1 MPATSAGMTTV
12 RSVEFEMP
20 DKIAAGLVS
29 RTYFN
34 MPLWAAQ
41 RHGFFADEGLDVEGT
56 IFGNESQV
64 PPLLDGRFQVFIGS
78 PELAIQNQAEGG
90 PLRIVAGNAGKLVHS
105 LIARAPFKCVED
117 LRGRTIGIFTDKEGT
132 FFHVKAMLAVHG
144 LSYPGDYE
152 VKHTGGVP
160 PRHKALLAGEIDA
173 GLQSV
178 PWNYV
183 AEEAGM
189 NNLGDVIKYVPDWQ
203 FVSVNVN
210 GKWAEANRDVLVR
223 FLRAMRRGTEWL
235 YANRAAASAIAVRE
249 LPAPLH
255 HAERAWDF
263 FTGTNALTRDM
274 SVNMTGLAQVIATLK
289 AVGLLSPSASSDPAF
304 YIDDTYLQAGRAGG

>member
-1 MPATSAGMTTV
+1 
-12 RSVEFEMP
+12 MP

-41 RHGFFADEGLDVEGT
+41 EHGFFADEGLDVEGT

-105 LIARAPFKCVED
+105 LIARAPFQRVED

-132 FFHVKAMLAVHG
+132 FFHVKAMLAAHG
-144 LSYPGDYE
+144 LNYPGDYE

-178 PWNYV
+178 PWNYL

-189 NNLGDVIKYVPDWQ
+189 SNLGDVIQYVPDWQ

-210 GKWAEANRDVLVR
+210 GKWGEANRDVLVR
-223 FLRAMRRGTEWL
+223 FLRAIVRGTEGSTPT
-235 YANRAAASAIAVRE
+235 ARRRPQSPRASCRRRCITPNGHGISSPGR
-249 LPAPLH
+249 
-255 HAERAWDF
+255 
-263 FTGTNALTRDM
+263 TR
-274 SVNMTGLAQVIATLK
+274 
-289 AVGLLSPSASSDPAF
+289 
-304 YIDDTYLQAGRAGG
+304 

>member
-1 MPATSAGMTTV
+1 
-12 RSVEFEMP
+12 MP
-20 DKIAAGLVS
+20 DKISAGLVS

-41 RHGFFADEGLDVEGT
+41 ERGFFADEGLEIEGT
-56 IFGNESQV
+56 IHGNASQV
-64 PPLLDGRFQVFIGS
+64 PPLLDGTFQLYIGS
-78 PELAIQNQAEGG
+78 PEVVIQNAATGG

-105 LIARAPFKCVED
+105 LITRAPFKRIDD
-117 LRGRTIGIFTDKEGT
+117 LRGRMIGIFNDKEGT
-132 FFHVKAMLAVHG
+132 FFHVKAMLAAHG
-144 LSYPGDYE
+144 LNFPGDYE

-183 AEEAGM
+183 AEEVGM
-189 NNLGDVIKYVPDWQ
+189 NNLGDVIDYVPNWQ
-203 FVSVNVN
+203 FVAVNVN
-210 GKWAEANRDVLVR
+210 GTWAEANRGVLVR
-223 FLRAMRRGTEWL
+223 FLRAMLRGNEWL
-235 YANRAAASAIAVRE
+235 YANRAASSVIAARE

-263 FTGTNALTRDM
+263 FTSTNALTRDA
-274 SVNMTGLAQVIATLK
+274 SVNVKGLTQVIATLK
-289 AVGLLSPSASSDPAF
+289 ETGLLAQSAPAEPAA
-304 YIDDTYLQAGRAGG
+304 YIDDSYLREARR

>member
-1 MPATSAGMTTV
+1 
-12 RSVEFEMP
+12 MP
-20 DKIAAGLVS
+20 DKIATGLVS

-41 RHGFFADEGLDVEGT
+41 QHGFFAGEGLEVEGT
-56 IFGNESQV
+56 IHGNESQV

-78 PELAIQNQAEGG
+78 PELAIQNAIEGG
-90 PLRIVAGNAGKLVHS
+90 PLKIVAGNAGKLVHS
-105 LIARAPFKCVED
+105 LIARAPFKRVED
-117 LRGRTIGIFTDKEGT
+117 LRGRMIGIFTDKEGT
-132 FFHVKAMLAVHG
+132 FFHVKAMLAAHG
-144 LSYPGDYE
+144 LNFPGDYK

-178 PWNYV
+178 PWNYL

-189 NNLGDVIKYVPDWQ
+189 NNLGDVIDYVPDWQ
-203 FVSVNVN
+203 FVAINVN
-210 GKWAEANRDVLVR
+210 SRWAAANRDLLVR
-223 FLRAMRRGTEWL
+223 FLRAMRRGTDWL
-235 YANRAAASAIAVRE
+235 YANRAAASAIAARE

-255 HAERAWDF
+255 HAEQAWDF

-274 SVNMTGLAQVIATLK
+274 SVNVTGLAKVIATLIE
-289 AVGLLSPSASSDPAF
+289 AGLLPPDAPKAPAF
-304 YIDDTYLQAGRAGG
+304 YIDDSYLQQARADLAKA

>member
-1 MPATSAGMTTV
+1 
-12 RSVEFEMP
+12 MP

-41 RHGFFADEGLDVEGT
+41 QHGFFAHEGLDVEGT

-78 PELAIQNQAEGG
+78 PELAIQNQAGGG

-105 LIARAPFKCVED
+105 LIARAPFKRVED

-132 FFHVKAMLAVHG
+132 FFHVKAMLAAHG
-144 LSYPGDYE
+144 LNYPGDYE

-210 GKWAEANRDVLVR
+210 SEWAEANRDVLVR

-235 YANRAAASAIAVRE
+235 YANRTAASAIAARE

-255 HAERAWDF
+255 HVERAWDF
-263 FTGTNALTRDM
+263 FTGTNALTRDVA
-274 SVNMTGLAQVIATLK
+274 VNLKGLSQVIVTLK
-289 AVGLLSPSASSDPAF
+289 AVGLLSPDASPDPAF
-304 YIDDTYLQAGRAGG
+304 YIDDTYLRAARSGG

>member
-1 MPATSAGMTTV
+1 
-12 RSVEFEMP
+12 MP

-41 RHGFFADEGLDVEGT
+41 QHGFFADEGLDVVGT

-105 LIARAPFKCVED
+105 LIARAPFRRVED
-117 LRGRTIGIFTDKEGT
+117 LRGRMIGIFTDKEGT
-132 FFHVKAMLAVHG
+132 FFHVKAMLAAHG
-144 LSYPGDYE
+144 LNYPGDYE

-178 PWNYV
+178 PWNYL

-210 GKWAEANRDVLVR
+210 SRWAEANRDVLAR
-223 FLRAMRRGTEWL
+223 FLRAILRGTEWL

-263 FTGTNALTRDM
+263 FTGTNALTRDV
-274 SVNMTGLAQVIATLK
+274 SVNLNGLTQVIATLK
-289 AVGLLSPSASSDPAF
+289 AVGLLSPKASSDPAF
-304 YIDDTYLQAGRAGG
+304 YIDDAYLQAARAGE

>member
-1 MPATSAGMTTV
+1 
-12 RSVEFEMP
+12 MP
-20 DKIAAGLVS
+20 DKLAVGLVS

-34 MPLWAAQ
+34 MPLWIALE
-41 RHGFFADEGLDVEGT
+41 HGFFTDEGLEVEGT
-56 IFGNESQV
+56 IFGNAPQV
-64 PPLLDGRFQVFIGS
+64 PPLLDGSFQIFIGS
-78 PELAIQNQAEGG
+78 PELAIQNAVEGG
-90 PLRIVAGNAGKLVHS
+90 PLKIVAGNAGKLVHS
-105 LIARAPFKCVED
+105 LIARAPFKRVSD

-132 FFHVKAMLAVHG
+132 FFHVKAMLAAHG
-144 LSYPGDYE
+144 LHYPGDYE

-189 NNLGDVIKYVPDWQ
+189 NNLGDVIDYVPDWQ
-203 FVSVNVN
+203 FVSINVN
-210 GKWAEANRDVLVR
+210 SRWAAANRGVLVR
-223 FLRAMRRGTEWL
+223 FLRVMMRGTAWL
-235 YANRAAASAIAVRE
+235 YANRAAASAIAARE

-263 FTGTNALTRDM
+263 FTGTNALTRDS
-274 SVNMTGLAQVIATLK
+274 SVNTKGLAAVIATLK
-289 AVGLLSPSASSDPAF
+289 EAGLLAPGAPADPAA
-304 YIDDTYLQAGRAGG
+304 YIDDSFLREAGGATSRA

>member
-1 MPATSAGMTTV
+1 
-12 RSVEFEMP
+12 MP

-41 RHGFFADEGLDVEGT
+41 QHGFFADENLEVEGT
-56 IFGNESQV
+56 IHGNESQV

-105 LIARAPFKCVED
+105 LIARAPFKRIED
-117 LRGRTIGIFTDKEGT
+117 LRGRMIGIFTDKEGT
-132 FFHVKAMLAVHG
+132 FFHAKAMLAAHG
-144 LSYPGDYE
+144 LNYPGDYQ

-189 NNLGDVIKYVPDWQ
+189 NNLGDVIEYVPDWQ

-210 GKWAEANRDVLVR
+210 SEWAEKNRDVLVR
-223 FLRAMRRGTEWL
+223 FLRVIRRATEWL
-235 YANRAAASAIAVRE
+235 YANRAAASEIAARE
-249 LPAPLH
+249 LPAPLP

-263 FTGTNALTRDM
+263 FTGTNALTRDV
-274 SVNMTGLAQVIATLK
+274 SLNLKGLSHVIAILKETGLLRRDASDDPK
-289 AVGLLSPSASSDPAF
+289 A
-304 YIDDTYLQAGRAGG
+304 YIDDSYLKAAR

>member
-1 MPATSAGMTTV
+1 
-12 RSVEFEMP
+12 MP

-41 RHGFFADEGLDVEGT
+41 QNGFFAGEGLEVEGT

-90 PLRIVAGNAGKLVHS
+90 PLKIVAGNAGKLVHS
-105 LIARAPFKCVED
+105 LIARAPFKRVED

-132 FFHVKAMLAVHG
+132 FFHVKAMLAAHG
-144 LSYPGDYE
+144 LNYPGDYQ

-189 NNLGDVIKYVPDWQ
+189 NNLGDVIDYVPDWQ
-203 FVSVNVN
+203 FVSINVN
-210 GKWAEANRDVLVR
+210 SRWAAANRDVLVR
-223 FLRAMRRGTEWL
+223 FLRAMLRGTEWL
-235 YANRAAASAIAVRE
+235 YANRAAASAIAARE

-263 FTGTNALTRDM
+263 FTSTNALTRDV
-274 SVNMTGLAQVIATLK
+274 SVNMKGLAQVIATLK
-289 AVGLLSPSASSDPAF
+289 ETGLLRREAPDDPAF
-304 YIDDTYLQAGRAGG
+304 YIDDSYLKAARKG